1 MDMNEYEALLEIA
14 EQELDELRETN
25 MALSTALGIIEAL
38 GDIATTIGLVTG
50 ERIYISAEDSIT
62 EDAERYIA
70 FIGDDRVVVPKTA
83 VAYIK
88 EKGLI

>member
-14 EQELDELRETN
+14 EQELNEAKETN
-25 MALSTALGIIEAL
+25 MALSTALGVMEFFNEVKM
-38 GDIATTIGLVTG
+38 TIGLITG
-50 ERIYISAEDSIT
+50 ERIYISPDDSIT